1 MIDSIEI
8 KNFKS
13 IENLRIENLKNVN
26 FFFGKA
32 NTAKTSVLEA
42 IYLYLGRDTKKISY
56 LGSLNHR
63 ATKENLNKL
72 INSGELDTLNEYC
85 RKFND
90 DISRIMISNN
100 YIKVIEN
107 SKKVDLKFMGQG
119 FQTYLSYISSILLK
133 NRFICIDNIETGLHF
148 EHIDLI
154 LKIILEQSIQ
164 NNIQFF
170 ITTHSKELL
179 ERLAKIVD
187 ENTDFKDKLACY
199 NLYREDNTIKVC
211 EHKVNGFIVNMEV
224 GNEIRD

>member
-8 KNFKS
+8 KNFRS
-13 IENLRIENLKNVN
+13 IENLKIENLKNVN
-26 FFFGKA
+26 FFFGRA
-32 NTAKTSVLEA
+32 NTAKTTALEA
-42 IYLYLGRDTKKISY
+42 IYLYLRNTKNISY
-56 LGSLNHR
+56 LDHLNHR
-63 ATKENLNKL
+63 ATKESLNKL
-72 INSGELDTLNEYC
+72 INSEELDTLNEYC
-85 RKFND
+85 KKFND
-90 DISRIMISNN
+90 DIRQIMISNN

-133 NRFICIDNIETGLHF
+133 NKFICIDNIETGLHF

-179 ERLAKIVD
+179 EKLAKIVD
-187 ENTDFKDKLACY
+187 ENTDFRDILACY

-211 EHKVNGFIVNMEV
+211 EHKVNGFIVNMNV

>member
-8 KNFKS
+8 KNFRS
-13 IENLRIENLKNVN
+13 IENLKIENLKNVN
-26 FFFGKA
+26 FFFGRA
-32 NTAKTSVLEA
+32 NTAKTTALEA
-42 IYLYLGRDTKKISY
+42 IYLYLRNTKNISY
-56 LGSLNHR
+56 LDHLNYR

-72 INSGELDTLNEYC
+72 INNEELDTLNEYC
-85 RKFND
+85 KKFND
-90 DISRIMISNN
+90 DIRQIMISNN

-133 NRFICIDNIETGLHF
+133 NKFICIDNIETGLHF

-170 ITTHSKELL
+170 VTTHSKELL

-187 ENTDFKDKLACY
+187 ENTDFRDKLACY
-199 NLYREDNTIKVC
+199 NLYREDNKIKVC

>member
-8 KNFKS
+8 SNFKS
-13 IENLRIENLKNVN
+13 IENLKLENLKNVN
-26 FFFGKA
+26 FFFGRA
-32 NTAKTSVLEA
+32 NTAKTTALEA
-42 IYLYLGRDTKKISY
+42 IYLYLGRNTRKISY
-56 LGSLNHR
+56 LDHLDHR
-63 ATKENLNKL
+63 ATRESLNKL
-72 INSGELDTLNEYC
+72 INSEELDTLNEYC
-85 RKFND
+85 KKFND
-90 DISRIMISNN
+90 NISQIMISNN

-133 NRFICIDNIETGLHF
+133 NKFICIDNIETGLHF

-164 NNIQFF
+164 NDIQFF

-179 ERLAKIVD
+179 EKLAKIVD

-199 NLYREDNTIKVC
+199 NLYREDNKIKVC

>member
-1 MIDSIEI
+1 MIDNIEI
-8 KNFKS
+8 NNFRS
-13 IENLRIENLKNVN
+13 IENLKLENLKNVN
-26 FFFGKA
+26 FFFGRA
-32 NTAKTSVLEA
+32 NAAKTTALEA
-42 IYLYLGRDTKKISY
+42 IYLYLGRNTKNISY
-56 LGSLNHR
+56 LGHLNHR

-72 INSGELDTLNEYC
+72 INSEELDTLNEYC

-90 DISRIMISNN
+90 DISQIIISNN

-133 NRFICIDNIETGLHF
+133 NKFICIDNIETGLHF

-164 NNIQFF
+164 NDIQFF

-179 ERLAKIVD
+179 EKLAKIVD

-199 NLYREDNTIKVC
+199 NLYREDNKIKVC

>member
-13 IENLRIENLKNVN
+13 IENLKIENLKNVN

-32 NTAKTSVLEA
+32 NTAKTTALEA
-42 IYLYLGRDTKKISY
+42 IYLYLSRDTKNISY
-56 LGSLNHR
+56 LDLNHK
-63 ATKENLNKL
+63 ATKESLNTL
-72 INSGELDTLNEYC
+72 INNGELDTLNEYC
-85 RKFND
+85 KKFND
-90 DISRIMISNN
+90 DISQIMISNN
-100 YIKVIEN
+100 YIKVIE
-107 SKKVDLKFMGQG
+107 SGKKVDLKFMGQG

-187 ENTDFKDKLACY
+187 ENIDFKDKLACY
-199 NLYREDNTIKVC
+199 NLYREDNKIKVC

>member
-8 KNFKS
+8 KNFRS
-13 IENLRIENLKNVN
+13 IENLKIENLKNVN
-26 FFFGKA
+26 FFFGRA
-32 NTAKTSVLEA
+32 NTAKTTALEA
-42 IYLYLGRDTKKISY
+42 IYLYLRNTKNISY
-56 LGSLNHR
+56 LDHLNHR
-63 ATKENLNKL
+63 VTKESLNKL
-72 INSGELDTLNEYC
+72 INSEELDTLNEYC

-90 DISRIMISNN
+90 DISQIIISNN

-107 SKKVDLKFMGQG
+107 SKKVNLKFMGQG

-133 NRFICIDNIETGLHF
+133 NKFICIDNIETGLHF

-164 NNIQFF
+164 NDIQFF

-179 ERLAKIVD
+179 EKLAKIVD

-199 NLYREDNTIKVC
+199 NLYREDNKIKVC

>member
-1 MIDSIEI
+1 MIDNIEI
-8 KNFKS
+8 KNFRS

-32 NTAKTSVLEA
+32 NTAKTTTLEA
-42 IYLYLGRDTKKISY
+42 IHLYLDKDTKNISY
-56 LGSLNHR
+56 LDHLNHR
-63 ATKENLNKL
+63 VTKENLNKL
-72 INSGELDTLNEYC
+72 MNNEELDTLNEYC
-85 RKFND
+85 KKFD
-90 DISRIMISNN
+90 DNISKIIISNN

-119 FQTYLSYISSILLK
+119 FQTYLSYILSILLK
-133 NRFICIDNIETGLHF
+133 NKAICIDNIETGLHF

-154 LKIILEQSIQ
+154 LNIILESSIKY
-164 NNIQFF
+164 NIQFF

-179 ERLAKIVD
+179 EKLAKIVD

-199 NLYREDNTIKVC
+199 NLYREYNKIKVC

>member
-8 KNFKS
+8 KNFRS
-13 IENLRIENLKNVN
+13 IENLKIENLKNIN

-32 NTAKTSVLEA
+32 NTAKTTALEA

-56 LGSLNHR
+56 LDHLNHR
-63 ATKENLNKL
+63 VTKENLNKL
-72 INSGELDTLNEYC
+72 INSSELDTLNEYC
-85 RKFND
+85 KKFND
-90 DISRIMISNN
+90 DISQIMISNN
-100 YIKVIEN
+100 DIKVIE
-107 SKKVDLKFMGQG
+107 KGKEVDLKFMGQG

-154 LKIILEQSIQ
+154 LNIILELSIKY
-164 NNIQFF
+164 NIQFF

-179 ERLAKIVD
+179 EKLAEIVD

-199 NLYREDNTIKVC
+199 NLYKEDNRIKVC
-211 EHKVNGFIVNMEV
+211 EHKVNGFIVNMNV

>member
-1 MIDSIEI
+1 MIDNIEI
-8 KNFKS
+8 KNFRS
-13 IENLRIENLKNVN
+13 IENLKIENLKNVN
-26 FFFGKA
+26 FFFGRA
-32 NTAKTSVLEA
+32 NTAKTTALEA
-42 IYLYLGRDTKKISY
+42 IYLYLGRNTKNISY
-56 LGSLNHR
+56 LDHLNHR
-63 ATKENLNKL
+63 ATKESLNRL
-72 INSGELDTLNEYC
+72 INSRKLDTLNEYC
-85 RKFND
+85 KKFND
-90 DISRIMISNN
+90 DISQIMISNN

-133 NRFICIDNIETGLHF
+133 NKFICIDNIETGLHF

-164 NNIQFF
+164 NDIQFF

-179 ERLAKIVD
+179 EKLAKMID

-199 NLYREDNTIKVC
+199 NLYREDNKIKVC

-224 GNEIRD
+224 GNEVRD

>member
-1 MIDSIEI
+1 MIDNIEI

-26 FFFGKA
+26 FFFGRA
-32 NTAKTSVLEA
+32 NTAKTTALEA
-42 IYLYLGRDTKKISY
+42 IYLYLDRNTKNISY
-56 LGSLNHR
+56 LDHLNHR

-72 INSGELDTLNEYC
+72 INSEELDTLNEYC

-90 DISRIMISNN
+90 DISQIMISNN

-133 NRFICIDNIETGLHF
+133 NKFICIDNIETGLHF

-154 LKIILEQSIQ
+154 LRIILEQSIQ

-179 ERLAKIVD
+179 EKLARMLD
-187 ENTDFKDKLACY
+187 ENTNFKDKLACF
-199 NLYREDNTIKVC
+199 NLYREDNKIKVC

>member
-8 KNFKS
+8 KNFRS
-13 IENLRIENLKNVN
+13 IENLKIENLKNVN

-32 NTAKTSVLEA
+32 NTAKTTTLEA
-42 IYLYLGRDTKKISY
+42 IYLYLGRDTKNISY
-56 LGSLNHR
+56 LDLNHK

-72 INSGELDTLNEYC
+72 INNGELDTLNEYC
-85 RKFND
+85 KKFND
-90 DISRIMISNN
+90 DISQIMISNN

-133 NRFICIDNIETGLHF
+133 NKFICIDNIETGLHF

-170 ITTHSKELL
+170 VTTHSKELL

-187 ENTDFKDKLACY
+187 ENIDFKDKLACY
-199 NLYREDNTIKVC
+199 NLYKEDNKIKYIKYNS
-211 EHKVNGFIVNMEV
+211 ESFSWNMEN
-224 GNEIRD
+224 GNELRS